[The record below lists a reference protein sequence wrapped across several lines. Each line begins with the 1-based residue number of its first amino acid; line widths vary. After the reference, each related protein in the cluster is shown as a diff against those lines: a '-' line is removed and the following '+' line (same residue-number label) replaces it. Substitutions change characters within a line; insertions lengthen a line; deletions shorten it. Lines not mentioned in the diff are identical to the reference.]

1 MPIKVLATACL
12 YIMKEHWLYM
22 KQINI
27 LTSWNSETFLLVVC
41 WAPAWQEFAQHSCE
55 QWAAEGKFRGEPED
69 TYIVHVE
76 TKAKDA
82 INFLTNNSARRA
94 QMPKYFPCKA
104 ALAIIINRNLIL
116 GRKPC
121 HQ

>member
-1 MPIKVLATACL
+1 MFIYYERTSAL
-12 YIMKEHWLYM
+12 YEANKHSD
-22 KQINI
+22 
-27 LTSWNSETFLLVVC
+27 TSWNSETFLLVVC

-69 TYIVHVE
+69 TYIVHLE
-76 TKAKDA
+76 SKAKGA

-104 ALAIIINRNLIL
+104 ALVIIINKNLIL